1 MTFIA
6 FSRDILYTDD
16 MESEKIKLRVSRFM
30 SLIIYDDCFSFG
42 FTRANEK
49 PNVGG
54 FVNKLI
60 PSLLSIRKARRE
72 KIRSILANGYQRKDA
87 ESIYETVNEVIDE
100 VYFDDDELMVIDDSL
115 WIRPNKESKAAFDE
129 IEDSELSITRTD
141 MSSCLRGLL
150 NEYVRFPKYK
160 REQIFFKDFVETLDE
175 AKSENNLVAITY
187 RDRKMKCRVI
197 MRLYDYLAH
206 QDNCVVVYDPSSKR
220 ISTLLLCKVNAI
232 AIRTKT
238 QRLSDDETKRI
249 QKYLDDGAYAKDAE
263 KERGER

>member
-1 MTFIA
+1 
-6 FSRDILYTDD
+6 
-16 MESEKIKLRVSRFM
+16 MEGEKIKLRVSRFV

-42 FTRANEK
+42 FTRANGK

-72 KIRSILANGYQRKDA
+72 KIKSILSDGYQRKDA

-100 VYFDDDELMVIDDSL
+100 VYFDDDDLAVLDDTV
-115 WIRPNKESKAAFDE
+115 WIRPNKESEAAFDE

-160 REQIFFKDFVETLDE
+160 REQIFFKGFVEAIDE
-175 AKSENNLVAITY
+175 AKAESNLAAVTY
-187 RDRKMKCRVI
+187 RGKKMKCRVI

-206 QDNCVVVYDPSSKR
+206 QDNCVVVYDPSAKR
-220 ISTLLLCKVNAI
+220 TSTLLLCKIDAI
-232 AIRTKT
+232 AVRAKT
-238 QRLSDDETKRI
+238 QRLSGDETKRI

-263 KERGER
+263 KEREER